1 MNRIEKL
8 INELC
13 PNGVEYKIL
22 AECSSIV
29 RGERVTKKDLIFD
42 GKYPVISGG
51 TKPLGY
57 INKSNRNKNTITIA
71 QYGSAGYV
79 DYQTNEFWANDVC
92 YSVFPNEI
100 LDNKYLYYCL
110 KNKQKFLYSLTTKA
124 IPNHLPLE
132 KLKLVEIP
140 VPPMEVQCEIIH
152 ILDKFTLLTAE
163 LTAEL
168 TERKKQYGYYR
179 DKLLI
184 FNESYIKTYELG
196 EISLVTKL
204 AGFEFTEYVEYSNEG
219 ELIALRG
226 LNVKNG
232 KLDLTDI
239 KYIDNSDLSKLNRSK
254 LYIGDMLFTYVGTVG
269 QVALVDKNDKYYLAP
284 NVALIRCNQEIIKPE
299 YLKYYF
305 QCNKFWNE
313 EINRLVQSSSMKNIP
328 MEKIRKFK
336 INVPS
341 LEIQSKIIHVLIN
354 FESICEDLK
363 IGLPAEIEM
372 RKKQYEYYRDKL
384 LSFK

>member
-305 QCNKFWNE
+305 PNGKNK
-313 EINRLVQSSSMKNIP
+313 
-328 MEKIRKFK
+328 KI
-336 INVPS
+336 
-341 LEIQSKIIHVLIN
+341 
-354 FESICEDLK
+354 
-363 IGLPAEIEM
+363 
-372 RKKQYEYYRDKL
+372 
-384 LSFK
+384 